1 MAAGRIAAAFLVLVA
16 AGAGCA
22 WLADGGQDLAA
33 IQLAPPVA
41 AANGASARE
50 APAIDRLPVASAV
63 PAASPAAVSTA
74 AGPSPVE
81 GTQERLRRAGFDAEW
96 LAAHGFSTPQAQE
109 RLAALLD
116 AGRELPGV
124 PGQRLA
130 IHPSGTLADGEREQ
144 TVLSPEERYVVA
156 DLTAPLPVAQDAVI
170 VRWRRPGD
178 DAVLELGAQLAPAT
192 PGEPLQL
199 WMFRPQ
205 GWEPGRYRLEVIS
218 ADPRLAVMAAGDFR
232 IAAPGEQPDAF
243 AYAVQDALRR

>member
-1 MAAGRIAAAFLVLVA
+1 MAAGRMAAAILVLAA
-16 AGAGCA
+16 AGAGGA
-22 WLADGGQDLAA
+22 WLADGGQDVAA
-33 IQLAPPVA
+33 IQLATPMA
-41 AANGASARE
+41 AATEAHARA
-50 APAIDRLPVASAV
+50 APAIEPLPVSSPLPVAS
-63 PAASPAAVSTA
+63 PAAESAA

-81 GTQERLRRAGFDAEW
+81 ATQERLRHAGFGAEW
-96 LAAHGFSTPQAQE
+96 LAAHGFSSPQAQE

-124 PGQRLA
+124 PEQRLA
-130 IHPSGTLADGEREQ
+130 IHPSGTLAGGERAQ

-156 DLTAPLPVAQDAVI
+156 DLTAPLTFAEDAVI

-178 DAVLELGAQLAPAT
+178 DAVLELGAQFAPAT

-243 AYAVQDALRR
+243 AYAMQDATRR